1 MVAYSSWAG
10 YDFRCPVRDWLFF
23 MDCKFTQGMNM
34 EAIIEKE
41 ETILVP
47 KAGFVTGNEDKV
59 IIIKVFSFPV
69 YVKRVSH
76 QVKS

>member
-1 MVAYSSWAG
+1 
-10 YDFRCPVRDWLFF
+10 
-23 MDCKFTQGMNM
+23 MNM